1 MNREDSMTRPMRAL
15 VPLALLAAG
24 AAAADERVTQA
35 PFAQFSPYPQQPRTI
50 RVGGEG
56 RASAAPDVAV
66 VTVGVEA
73 IGKDLT
79 RTRADADARMR
90 QVLAAVKAAGVDP
103 KDVQTARYDVRIER
117 PWKDGQPGPITG
129 YHVSNLARA
138 KVRDLAKLGDV
149 LDRVGAAGSNA
160 IQGLTFEKEDSAREK
175 ARALADAVN
184 EARVKAE
191 ALAKAAGV
199 GLGDLQSITEN
210 VQGAQ
215 PLPMRVEMAQRSG
228 GAPVEPGEIEV
239 RAVVE
244 LVFAMK

>member
-1 MNREDSMTRPMRAL
+1 MTRLIRAL

-24 AAAADERVTQA
+24 AAAAGERVA
-35 PFAQFSPYPQQPRTI
+35 PPPSAQFPPYPPQPRTI
-50 RVGGEG
+50 RAAGEG
-56 RASAAPDVAV
+56 RATAAPDVAV

-79 RTRADADARMR
+79 RARADADARMR

-103 KDVQTARYDVRIER
+103 KDVQTARYDVQVER

-129 YHVSNLARA
+129 YHVSNLARV
-138 KVRDLAKLGDV
+138 KVRDLARLGDV

-175 ARALADAVN
+175 ARALADAVR

-199 GLGDLQSITEN
+199 GLGDLQSITES
-210 VQGAQ
+210 VQGPQ
-215 PLPMRVEMAQRSG
+215 PLPMRMDLMAQRSG

>member
-1 MNREDSMTRPMRAL
+1 MTGPLLAL
-15 VPLALLAAG
+15 VPVALLAAG
-24 AAAADERVTQA
+24 ADERSPQ
-35 PFAQFSPYPQQPRTI
+35 PPYAQLAAQPRTI

-90 QVLAAVKAAGVDP
+90 QVLATLKASGVDP
-103 KDVQTARYDVRIER
+103 KDVQTARYDVQLER

-129 YHVSNLARA
+129 YRVSNLARVR
-138 KVRDLAKLGDV
+138 VRDLAKLGDV
-149 LDRVGAAGSNA
+149 LDKVGAAGSNA
-160 IQGLTFEKEDSAREK
+160 VQGLTFEKEDSAPEK
-175 ARALADAVN
+175 ARALTDAVK
-184 EARVKAE
+184 EARSKAE

-199 GLGDLQSITEN
+199 GLGDLQSVTES
-210 VQGAQ
+210 VQGPQ
-215 PLPMRVEMAQRSG
+215 PLAMRMELARG
-228 GAPVEPGEIEV
+228 KGTPVEAGEIEV

-244 LVFAMK
+244 LVFAIR